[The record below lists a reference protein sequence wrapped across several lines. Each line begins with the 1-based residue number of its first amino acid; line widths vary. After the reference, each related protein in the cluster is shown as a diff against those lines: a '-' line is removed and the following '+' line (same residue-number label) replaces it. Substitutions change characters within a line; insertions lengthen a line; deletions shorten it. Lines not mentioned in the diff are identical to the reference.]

1 MKVKW
6 QGVYPAL
13 TTKFKKSGK
22 LDLDMFAKNV
32 KAQIKAGVDGLIIG
46 GSLGEASTLSHKE
59 KLKLLKASRTL
70 TKGKIP
76 VIVNI
81 AERTTKTAIQVA
93 QDAEAR
99 GADGLMVLPP
109 MQYRA
114 TDQEV
119 VDYFKDIA
127 KSTSLPI
134 MVYNNPVD
142 YKIEVTLDMM
152 EELLE
157 LKNIQAIKE
166 STRDISNVTR
176 LINRFGP
183 DRLKILC
190 GVDTLAM
197 EELLMG
203 AHGWVAGL
211 VDAFPAETVAIYRL
225 VKAGKIE
232 EALKIY
238 RWFLPILEL
247 DISPQLVQNIKLAE
261 SMTGIGTEHVRL
273 PRKPLEGKERKR
285 VVAILEEGLKN
296 RPKLPD
302 YLKL

>member
-176 LINRFGP
+176 LLTRFGP